1 MLSIFSRSGNPSH
14 SQRQL
19 ADLELPTHTSTTAGI
34 IVPICH
40 LTYHAVFIPVF
51 CPNMDV
57 LVSATRIGTLL
68 ADDRAPPPSCL
79 EPPIARRMLWP
90 VFSLHSHP
98 HTVAISNRNWRSSVT
113 LLSWHTSRMYHARLY
128 ILGLKSLIGKK
139 SINGT
144 VFIPQQ
150 IQYYI
155 RSFLYLYKWLCC
167 TIFSSISLSISLW
180 WYIYSRH
187 VVPLTGLLANC

>member
-1 MLSIFSRSGNPSH
+1 MLSIFSRSGNLSH

-19 ADLELPTHTSTTAGI
+19 ADLELSTHTSTTAGI

-40 LTYHAVFIPVF
+40 LTYHAVVIPVF

-79 EPPIARRMLWP
+79 EPPIAGRMLWP
-90 VFSLHSHP
+90 VFALHSHP

-113 LLSWHTSRMYHARLY
+113 LLSWHTSRMYHATLY

-139 SINGT
+139 K
-144 VFIPQQ
+144 
-150 IQYYI
+150 
-155 RSFLYLYKWLCC
+155 YKWYCLH
-167 TIFSSISLSISLW
+167 SSTDP
-180 WYIYSRH
+180 
-187 VVPLTGLLANC
+187 V